1 MVIRDFPRFFP
12 PKVLLSRLPLQR
24 GGPLAAKQRLR
35 FRREERCD
43 ITRIHGHCDYRVG
56 PNLQQLYWAITLGEV
71 PAYMV
76 SPCMWS
82 IFSGQNRGRYT
93 GTKCMYTLVH
103 LV

>member
-43 ITRIHGHCDYRVG
+43 ITLR
-56 PNLQQLYWAITLGEV
+56 
-71 PAYMV
+71 PAYMGHGFMV
-76 SPCMWS
+76 IVIIVLVPICSS
-82 IFSGQNRGRYT
+82 YT
-93 GTKCMYTLVH
+93 GL
-103 LV
+103 

>member
-56 PNLQQLYWAITLGEV
+56 PNLQQAITRLYGQ
-71 PAYMV
+71 PAYRV
-76 SPCMWS
+76 NFQW
-82 IFSGQNRGRYT
+82 
-93 GTKCMYTLVH
+93 TKPRTT
-103 LV
+103 